1 MPRPFLR
8 RLTAAALCAAIAVN
22 SSSCGTLIHP
32 ERVGQCRSGR
42 LDPAIV
48 ALDGIGLLVFFVPGV
63 IAFAVDFYTG
73 AIYLPPGYCEAD
85 TVPNDDEYVT
95 VQLDPASMTPR
106 DIELAVLART
116 GKAIQ
121 LEPGEYRARRIR
133 ELPRF
138 DAAVDKLASQENVAA
153 NAVIFRCQSE

>member
-1 MPRPFLR
+1 MTSFLR
-8 RLTAAALCAAIAVN
+8 RWTAAALCAAVAAN

-42 LDPAIV
+42 LDPAVV

-73 AIYLPPGYCEAD
+73 AIFLPPGYCDAETNSEAG
-85 TVPNDDEYVT
+85 EYVT
-95 VQLDPASMTPR
+95 VQLDPASLTER
-106 DIELAVLART
+106 DIELAILQRT
-116 GKAIQ
+116 GKSIQ
-121 LEPGEYRARRIR
+121 LEPGQYRAQRIK

-138 DAAVDKLASQENVAA
+138 DAAVEKLAQRGDDAPS
-153 NAVIFRCQSE
+153 AVIFRCQSE

>member
-8 RLTAAALCAAIAVN
+8 RLTAVALCAAIAAN

-32 ERVGQCRSGR
+32 DRVGQCRTGR

-85 TVPNDDEYVT
+85 TAPDGDEYVT

-121 LEPGEYRARRIR
+121 LE
-133 ELPRF
+133 
-138 DAAVDKLASQENVAA
+138 
-153 NAVIFRCQSE
+153 